1 VKKAHGAEVVQ
12 IKKQAGNRDDD
23 KSLDEG
29 ESPALV
35 VRDFALMVRF
45 SIYGIRW
52 TPDTTG

>member
-1 VKKAHGAEVVQ
+1 VKKAHGAEVVK